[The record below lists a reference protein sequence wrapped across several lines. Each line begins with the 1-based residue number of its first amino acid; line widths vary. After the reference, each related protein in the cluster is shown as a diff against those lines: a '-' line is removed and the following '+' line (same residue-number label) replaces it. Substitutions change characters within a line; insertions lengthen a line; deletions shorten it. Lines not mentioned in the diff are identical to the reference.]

1 MNARTRDRMA
11 TGLLWLAGLLILVI
25 LAWFLVAI
33 LKDGLVTALDPNFW
47 TTKPR
52 TTREG
57 GGVAQ
62 PLFNTFYLTA
72 LSLLF
77 SLPIGLGAGIYMAEY
92 AKPGKVTDFIRLC
105 TEALASVPSIVL
117 GLFGMIVFV
126 NAMGWGFTIVGGSLT
141 LALLNLPTLVRVTE
155 DSVRAVPQSYREGS
169 LALGATQWQT
179 IVKTILPS
187 ALPGILTGII
197 LVAGRA
203 IGETAVLIY
212 TAGVT
217 TSRNVGDVD
226 LLASGGTLAVHLWYV
241 KSEGLVPDAARV
253 AAGSSALLILV
264 VLAFNLLL
272 TLPLYFWQ
280 KKRSGAAH

>member
-1 MNARTRDRMA
+1 MLKSRSIDRIA
-11 TGLLWLAGLLILVI
+11 TAMLWLAGILILVI
-25 LAWFLVAI
+25 LAFFLWTI
-33 LKDGLVTALDPNFW
+33 LKDGILTALSPSFW
-47 TTKPR
+47 LAKPR
-52 TTREG
+52 ATRVG

-92 AKPGKVTDFIRLC
+92 AKPGKLTDLIRLC

-117 GLFGMIVFV
+117 GLFGMILFV
-126 NAMGWGFTIVGGSLT
+126 DALGWGFTILGGALT

-155 DSVRAVPQSYREGS
+155 DAVRAVPQSYREAS
-169 LALGATQWQT
+169 LGLGATQWQT
-179 IVKTILPS
+179 IVKTVFPS

-217 TSRNVGDVD
+217 TSRHLGDVD
-226 LLASGGTLAVHLWYV
+226 LFASGGTLAVHLWYL
-241 KSEGLVPDAARV
+241 KSEAMVPDVNRIASGA
-253 AAGSSALLILV
+253 SALLILV

-272 TLPLYFWQ
+272 TLPLYLWQ
-280 KKRSGAAH
+280 KRRSGA

>member
-1 MNARTRDRMA
+1 MTARTRDRMA
-11 TGLLWLAGLLILVI
+11 TGLLWLAGFLIIAI
-25 LAWFLVAI
+25 LAGFLFAI
-33 LKDGLVTALDPNFW
+33 LKDGLATALDPSFW

-52 TTREG
+52 TTRAG

-92 AKPGKVTDFIRLC
+92 AKPGKVTDTIRLC

-126 NAMGWGFTIVGGSLT
+126 NAMGWGFSILGGSLT

-155 DSVRAVPQSYREGS
+155 DSVRAVPLSYREGS

-179 IVKTILPS
+179 IVKTVLPS

-217 TSRNVGDVD
+217 TSRYVGDLD
-226 LLASGGTLAVHLWYV
+226 LFASGGTLAVHLWYV
-241 KSEGLVPDAARV
+241 KSEGLVPDAARI

-280 KKRSGAAH
+280 KKRSGAH

>member
-1 MNARTRDRMA
+1 MNARSRDRLA
-11 TGLLWLAGLLILVI
+11 TGLLWLAGVGI
-25 LAWFLVAI
+25 LAILAFFLYSI
-33 LKDGLVTALDPNFW
+33 LSKGLGTALDPAFW
-47 TTKPR
+47 TTKPSA
-52 TTREG
+52 TREG

-62 PLFNTFYLTA
+62 PLFNTFYLTG

-77 SLPIGLGAGIYMAEY
+77 SLPVGVGAGIYMAEY
-92 AKPGKVTDFIRLC
+92 AKPGRFTDFIRLC

-126 NAMGWGFTIVGGSLT
+126 NTFRWGFTILGGALT

-179 IVKTILPS
+179 VVKTVVPP
-187 ALPGILTGII
+187 ALTGILTGVI

-203 IGETAVLIY
+203 IGETAILIY

-217 TSRNVGDVD
+217 TSRFIGETN
-226 LLASGGTLAVHLWYV
+226 LFASGGTLAVHLWYI
-241 KSEGLVPDAARV
+241 KSEGLVPDAARI
-253 AAGSSALLILV
+253 ANGSAALLILV

-272 TLPLYFWQ
+272 TVPLYFWQ
-280 KKRSGAAH
+280 KRRGGAAH